1 MILLEVS
8 LPSLVISILTY
19 NKSIQFAGSFRET
32 KRKSHIDFA
41 VHDLLGNRPRI
52 DVYVMAFTLKVSTVS
67 GQVLRDAQSGQ
78 LFVY

>member
-8 LPSLVISILTY
+8 LPSLVISI
-19 NKSIQFAGSFRET
+19 QFADSFRET

-67 GQVLRDAQSGQ
+67 GQVIRDAQSGQ